1 MSEVNVVELRQNL
14 ATYLKEAQEGAT
26 VLVTHHGK
34 PIAKIVPAEDKR
46 AVAKAK
52 LAAWR
57 KQTRIGD
64 VESPLEEDWEAL
76 REGPRERQ
84 IASSGSATRRAR
96 LK

>member
-14 ATYLKEAQEGAT
+14 AAYLKEAQGGAT

-34 PIAKIVPAEDKR
+34 PIAKIVPAEDQR
-46 AVAKAK
+46 SAAKAR
-52 LAAWR
+52 LAEWR

-76 REGPRERQ
+76 RNGPHNRDVVSR
-84 IASSGSATRRAR
+84 GSAARRA
-96 LK
+96 KAK